1 MTQPNSP
8 SARGAVQ
15 KPEGEQDIA
24 QIEAQIDQTRNAI
37 SSDLRTLGERLSPEH
52 LKEEAREVM
61 LEAKDV
67 AVETMH
73 EAKNVATSTFR
84 EVKES
89 AVDTVSAKVGEIRDN
104 VRENVRQAERDAF
117 GFLRE
122 NAVPLALIG
131 VGLTWFMS
139 NRRSRDRQWDGAYR
153 LRGEGR
159 WRYPEEPGHH
169 PLDEARHGFS
179 KVTEG
184 TRELTSQAKER
195 AQHWVEDA
203 ESRVGDVAGR
213 VRGFAEREA
222 GHVREAAHD
231 AEHKLGEVTDRAR
244 HVARQEL
251 REAREFSREAT
262 ENHPLA
268 VGAAAVAAGIC
279 VGLMLPST
287 RREREMLGPQR
298 DRWAGEAKGA
308 VQDWTH
314 AAKETARDVKS
325 TLSGSAS

>member
-1 MTQPNSP
+1 
-8 SARGAVQ
+8 
-15 KPEGEQDIA
+15 
-24 QIEAQIDQTRNAI
+24 
-37 SSDLRTLGERLSPEH
+37 
-52 LKEEAREVM
+52 M
-61 LEAKDV
+61 LEAKNV

-89 AVDTVSAKVGEIRDN
+89 AVDTVSAKVGELRD
-104 VRENVRQAERDAF
+104 NVRQAEQDAF

-131 VGLTWFMS
+131 VGVTWFMS
-139 NRRSRDRQWDGAYR
+139 NRRSRDRDWDGSYR

-159 WRYPEEPGHH
+159 WRYPEEQGHH
-169 PLDEARHGFS
+169 PLDEARTGLS
-179 KVTEG
+179 RVAEG

-203 ESRVGDVAGR
+203 EHRVGDVAGR

-222 GHVREAAHD
+222 GQVREAAHD
-231 AEHKLGEVTDRAR
+231 AEHRLGEAAERAR
-244 HVARQEL
+244 HVAEREL
-251 REAREFSREAT
+251 REAREFSRHAT

-268 VGAAAVAAGIC
+268 VSAAAVAAGIC
-279 VGLMLPST
+279 VGLMLPAT
-287 RREREMLGPQR
+287 RREREVLGRPR
-298 DRWAGEAKGA
+298 DRLVGEAKGA
-308 VQDWTH
+308 VQDWTQ
-314 AAKETARDVKS
+314 AAKEAARDVKS